1 MPWVMESR
9 TSAARLRDET
19 ELALMADGKNP
30 HLVARDDES
39 VQGQVAGAPVRDDEL
54 PDVPFHAPA
63 DQRMGSE
70 RVDGALYRHDG
81 VESHLRILVT
91 QELKG
96 ALEMGQ

>member
-1 MPWVMESR
+1 
-9 TSAARLRDET
+9 
-19 ELALMADGKNP
+19 MADGKNP
-30 HLVARDDES
+30 YLVARDDES

-54 PDVPFHAPA
+54 PDVPFHALA
-63 DQRMGSE
+63 DQGMGSE

-81 VESHLRILVT
+81 VEGHLGILVT

>member
-1 MPWVMESR
+1 MESR

-19 ELALMADGKNP
+19 ELALVANGEHP

-54 PDVPFHAPA
+54 PDVPFHALA
-63 DQRMGSE
+63 DQGMGSE

-81 VESHLRILVT
+81 VEGHLGILVT